1 MSLMTHPKMKQAK
14 EQTTGHLRDL
24 LWRFSVEQYHSMI
37 TAGILD
43 EDDQVELLEGWLVRK
58 MTINPKHRATVL
70 LIMRQMMRM
79 IPPGWYVDA
88 QAPVT
93 LDASEPEP
101 DVVVARGDTVDYLER
116 HPGASDVTLVVEVS
130 DATLQRDRTRK
141 KRIYAR
147 AGIATYWIVNLINN
161 TVEVYCEPQTS
172 GKPDY
177 RSRQIYSRSETLPLV
192 IDGLEIG
199 QIHVAEILPK
209 V

>member
-1 MSLMTHPKMKQAK
+1 M
-14 EQTTGHLRDL
+14 
-24 LWRFSVEQYHSMI
+24 
-37 TAGILD
+37 D

-58 MTINPKHRATVL
+58 ITVNPKHRATVL
-70 LIMRQMMRM
+70 LIMRQLMRM

-93 LDASEPEP
+93 LVASEPEP

-116 HPGASDVTLVVEVS
+116 HPGAS

-161 TVEVYCEPQTS
+161 TVEVYREPQTS
-172 GKPDY
+172 DKPDY

-192 IDGLEIG
+192 IDDAEIG
-199 QIHVAEILPK
+199 QIQIAELLPK